1 MGDGGVAS
9 VGRMSTRACS
19 DARRGTDRPPQLN
32 HMPTTIITDTDKEVT
47 VLTSTDVGR
56 QTTSDRQSR
65 CFHNLMPMT
74 HVLEIAHTRYR
85 RRKPV
90 PE

>member
-1 MGDGGVAS
+1 LLALMGDGGVAS

-56 QTTSDRQSR
+56 QTASR
-65 CFHNLMPMT
+65 DKRPT
-74 HVLEIAHTRYR
+74 IALFS
-85 RRKPV
+85 
-90 PE
+90 